1 MEEGAKKVSPSKNRR
16 LQRPPADID
25 DFDEE
30 LIPGWMM
37 DLEDWQSEDLIRMF
51 NQSKKRPER
60 DNGKSEVA
68 ERKRTSKTLKKEQF
82 GCR

>member
-37 DLEDWQSEDLIRMF
+37 DLEDWQSEDLIRPRIWAPDCYSPESASTKITRS
-51 NQSKKRPER
+51 QTQGKR
-60 DNGKSEVA
+60 
-68 ERKRTSKTLKKEQF
+68 
-82 GCR
+82 